1 MMKYSKAAVRLAA
14 KNGVLPRLRKQ
25 MIVHEVRK
33 KYDSDDELAVLRQ
46 ANSKPEEYAEYN
58 AYAEECKKKVDEYID
73 EIISKIPTE

>member
-1 MMKYSKAAVRLAA
+1 MMKYSKNAVRLAN

-46 ANSKPEEYAEYN
+46 ANTKPEEYEMYF
-58 AYAEECKKKVDEYID
+58 AYVEECKKIVDEYIQ
-73 EIISKIPTE
+73 EILS

>member
-1 MMKYSKAAVRLAA
+1 MMKYSKNAVRLAN

-46 ANSKPEEYAEYN
+46 ANTKPEEYEVYFQ
-58 AYAEECKKKVDEYID
+58 YVEECKKKVDAYVK
-73 EIISKIPTE
+73 EILGGEGGG

>member
-1 MMKYSKAAVRLAA
+1 MMKYSKNAVRLAD

-46 ANSKPEEYAEYN
+46 ASSKPEEYEVYFK
-58 AYAEECKKKVDEYID
+58 YVEECKQTVDEYIAKVLGGGD
-73 EIISKIPTE
+73 GG

>member
-1 MMKYSKAAVRLAA
+1 MMKYSKNAVRLAN

-46 ANSKPEEYAEYN
+46 ANTKPEEYE
-58 AYAEECKKKVDEYID
+58 AYFLYVEECKKRVDEFIK
-73 EIISKIPTE
+73 EVLV